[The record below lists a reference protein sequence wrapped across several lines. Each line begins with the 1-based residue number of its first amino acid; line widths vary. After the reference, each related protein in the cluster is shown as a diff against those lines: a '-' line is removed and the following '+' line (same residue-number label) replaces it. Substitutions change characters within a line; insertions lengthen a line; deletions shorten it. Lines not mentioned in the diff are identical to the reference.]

1 MLDKELND
9 LIQAALDQWWEIGPA
24 IWEENRPE
32 YDEGGYLIEQV
43 QV

>member
-24 IWEENRPE
+24 IWEENCLK